1 LCTADLRLAGGS
13 VLLAD
18 GRIVQADLLV
28 TGGRIAGIL
37 TPGSSAPA
45 EQTVPLDGLTVLP
58 GVVEPHLHLGHGSD
72 ISRPQVPADVDA
84 ETAAAAVGGVTSFIP
99 YVLSTEEYGGIFEEL
114 KSTIEAG
121 ARIDFGMHFIMASEE
136 QLARVA
142 HYVDG
147 LGVPTLKFFMSSRGT
162 EGARIGLPHLDDG
175 YLFRLLEKLHAA
187 GGMLCPHPESI
198 EVAWVLRDR
207 AKKADPEGHGGLLSW
222 NATSP
227 PFVEAEGVRRVC
239 YFARTLGTPVYLVH
253 ISSHEALLAC
263 RAARAEGGRIF
274 VETCI
279 HYLTLDTASDVG
291 DRAKVNPP
299 IREPADREALWR
311 AVADGVVD
319 TVGTDHVHRPF
330 SLKEGGIWK
339 ASNGFPGM
347 ETLLPAL
354 LTEGCR
360 RGISVPRLSDL
371 VSRNPARIMGL
382 GATKGQIT
390 VGADADFAI
399 VDLNARWT
407 MQREHVQSAAGFSV
421 FEGKTMEARVIHT
434 LVRGRFVLR
443 DGELMADAVGTG
455 RYLPRRLDPALTAP
469 TPIA

>member
-1 LCTADLRLAGGS
+1 MSYSVSPLRSNCATTCPPRS
-13 VLLAD
+13 S
-18 GRIVQADLLV
+18 
-28 TGGRIAGIL
+28 
-37 TPGSSAPA
+37 GSS
-45 EQTVPLDGLTVLP
+45 
-58 GVVEPHLHLGHGSD
+58 
-72 ISRPQVPADVDA
+72 
-84 ETAAAAVGGVTSFIP
+84 
-99 YVLSTEEYGGIFEEL
+99 
-114 KSTIEAG
+114 
-121 ARIDFGMHFIMASEE
+121 
-136 QLARVA
+136 
-142 HYVDG
+142 
-147 LGVPTLKFFMSSRGT
+147 
-162 EGARIGLPHLDDG
+162 
-175 YLFRLLEKLHAA
+175 
-187 GGMLCPHPESI
+187 
-198 EVAWVLRDR
+198 
-207 AKKADPEGHGGLLSW
+207 
-222 NATSP
+222 
-227 PFVEAEGVRRVC
+227 
-239 YFARTLGTPVYLVH
+239 
-253 ISSHEALLAC
+253 
-263 RAARAEGGRIF
+263 
-274 VETCI
+274 
-279 HYLTLDTASDVG
+279 
-291 DRAKVNPP
+291 P